1 MNKIKIVDV
10 KFKHFDKFKVARKL
24 AMAEAELE
32 RTEERAEAS
41 ESKAAELEEE
51 LKVIGINL
59 KSLEISEEKVTSK

>member
-1 MNKIKIVDV
+1 
-10 KFKHFDKFKVARKL
+10 
-24 AMAEAELE
+24 MAEAELE

-59 KSLEISEEKVTSK
+59 KSLEISEEKVNIYFQCHTQS